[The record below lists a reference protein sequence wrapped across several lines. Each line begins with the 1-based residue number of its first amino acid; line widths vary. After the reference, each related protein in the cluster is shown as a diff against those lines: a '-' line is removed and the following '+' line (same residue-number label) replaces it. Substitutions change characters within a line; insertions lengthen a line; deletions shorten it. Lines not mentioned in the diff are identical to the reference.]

1 MVVRY
6 MSTAGVTKESGHAVC
21 SVVVVRYM
29 STAGVTE
36 ESGHAVCSAAV
47 VRYILKNQVMQ
58 CAVLWLSGICL
69 QLE

>member
-1 MVVRY
+1 M
-6 MSTAGVTKESGHAVC
+6 C

-36 ESGHAVCSAAV
+36 ESGQCAVCSVVV
-47 VRYILKNQVMQ
+47 VRYMSTAGVTKESGQ
-58 CAVLWLSGICL
+58 CAVLWLSGVCL